1 MLGNW
6 LHILPRKLSRITT
19 SGQYLPEVDGLRFMA
34 IMPVL
39 IQHLSE
45 RVQRYATVP
54 WTTPLAADPVVFW
67 TSRGTIGVFIFF
79 AISGFILG
87 LPFARHHLQG
97 GHKVGLSAYF
107 WRRLTRLEP
116 PYMVW
121 MVVFFFVLLATGGPT
136 LGELFPHLAAS
147 LFYVH
152 NLVYHDYS
160 VINPVAWSL
169 EVEIQFYLL
178 APVLAALFFRW
189 QNPWLRRSLL
199 VGGIVGVLVAQQVFG
214 WVALPYKLTLLW
226 QLQYFLVGFLVAD
239 LYLTEWRG
247 VRQERGGIGRDLGAL
262 LALVIMGL
270 SWSADLSGR
279 LVFATAL
286 LVFLTAGF
294 RGRYFTAFL
303 RRPWVAAIGGMCY
316 TIYLIHLPLLEGLS
330 RWSTQLSITN
340 SFTINLLV
348 QMLLLFPLVL
358 LVAAVGFLA
367 LEKPCMDKYWPQQL
381 RNWWLGL
388 FTGKPVYGKVK
399 E

>member
-1 MLGNW
+1 
-6 LHILPRKLSRITT
+6 
-19 SGQYLPEVDGLRFMA
+19 MA

-45 RVQRYATVP
+45 RVQRYSTVR
-54 WTTPLAADPVVFW
+54 WATPLAADPVVFW
-67 TSRGTIGVFIFF
+67 ASRGTIGVFIFF

-87 LPFARHHLQG
+87 LPFARYYLQDG
-97 GHKVGLSAYF
+97 LKVGLAAYF

-116 PYMVW
+116 PYIIW
-121 MVVFFFVLLATGGPT
+121 MVVFFLVLLATGGPA

-189 QNPWLRRSLL
+189 QNPWLRRGLL
-199 VGGIVGVLVAQQVFG
+199 VGGIVGTLVAQQVFG

-226 QLQYFLVGFLVAD
+226 QLQYFLVGFLVVD
-239 LYLTEWRG
+239 LYLTEWQGIRT
-247 VRQERGGIGRDLGAL
+247 ERGGVGWDLGAL
-262 LALVIMGL
+262 LALVLMGL
-270 SWSADLSGR
+270 SWSADLPRR

-286 LVFLTAGF
+286 LVFLVAGF
-294 RGRYFTAFL
+294 RGRYFTTFL

-330 RWSTQLSITN
+330 RWSTRLHVTGHFS
-340 SFTINLLV
+340 INLLL

-388 FTGKPVYGKVK
+388 FAGKPVYRKIK